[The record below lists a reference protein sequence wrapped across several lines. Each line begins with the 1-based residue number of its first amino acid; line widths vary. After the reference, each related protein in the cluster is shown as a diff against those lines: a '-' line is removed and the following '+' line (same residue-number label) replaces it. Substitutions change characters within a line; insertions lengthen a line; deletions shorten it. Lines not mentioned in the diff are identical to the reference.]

1 MAFFKG
7 AVYLYLIMVG
17 CMFLFAG
24 CTLWLEQQGKSV
36 LITTER
42 FDHGQKV
49 QKEQE
54 KEQKEK
60 I

>member
-24 CTLWLEQQGKSV
+24 CTLWFEHQGKSV

-42 FDHGQKV
+42 LDNEKTIQK
-49 QKEQE
+49 KE
-54 KEQKEK
+54 
-60 I
+60 

>member
-1 MAFFKG
+1 MSFFKS
-7 AVYLYLIMVG
+7 AVYLYLVLV
-17 CMFLFAG
+17 CCLFLFAG

-54 KEQKEK
+54 KE
-60 I
+60 

>member
-24 CTLWLEQQGKSV
+24 CTLWLEHQGKSV

-42 FDHGQKV
+42 FDYEKI
-49 QKEQE
+49 QE
-54 KEQKEK
+54 KEKRQE
-60 I
+60 